1 MRSGAHYFEKFSLY
15 AHPRVLPERGER
27 KGRRERERERG
38 VNSIVGVN
46 SGCTRAKKIAFHW
59 SWTIQR
65 IVFFFFSSFCIRRTE
80 KREIKKKEREKTSY
94 TIYRQ
99 QLQGL
104 NAGPF
109 RVVRRED
116 ISAFIYILSLF
127 YFSFFFFRM
136 CPVKKYK
143 SKHGWLIK

>member
-27 KGRRERERERG
+27 KGRRERERKRCKQYRRG
-38 VNSIVGVN
+38 EFGMHTGQKDRVSLIVNYPTD
-46 SGCTRAKKIAFHW
+46 C
-59 SWTIQR
+59 
-65 IVFFFFSSFCIRRTE
+65 FFFFFFFLYTQNRKTRN
-80 KREIKKKEREKTSY
+80 KKKEREKTSY

-143 SKHGWLIK
+143 SKHG